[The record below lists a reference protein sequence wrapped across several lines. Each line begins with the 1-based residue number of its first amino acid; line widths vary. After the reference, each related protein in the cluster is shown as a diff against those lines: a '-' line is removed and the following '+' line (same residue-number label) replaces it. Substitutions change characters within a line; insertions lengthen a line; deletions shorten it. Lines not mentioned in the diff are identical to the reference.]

1 VGFVTIALYLV
12 HLEIKDGDISTSLF
26 VQDCFSYPVFCLFVH
41 MKLRIALLMCEKK
54 FIGI

>member
-1 VGFVTIALYLV
+1 MGFVTIALYLV